1 MCWILWVLCT
11 VPQVSAFQDLT
22 LKARAQMLLQ
32 ESRSFLEKGETRQA
46 LKLIHEARALQVK
59 LGQQYHLLAQK
70 QRNYGNLTEAQNA
83 IEKAI
88 EYNNQDDIAH
98 LELGHLL
105 LLKKDYSKAI
115 IPLHKS
121 LQLNPNNPLA
131 NDLLAQATRQYYLGN
146 ATKSFKHY
154 TFPSQAIVFQE
165 ADSLRIELSYALPK
179 VGLTRAGG
187 VGVVHI
193 NEHIEIGTLQNPMTY
208 LTQLTRL
215 PEYGKSF
222 IAQNYLLRSHTFRV
236 PLRSAS
242 IDILIKD
249 TKIGSRGRYQA
260 PIQSPAEPYL
270 FSISTPLLAS
280 SVSSKTENPENRTD
294 LNIVPNPLR
303 LYQTDSPLYVY
314 IELYNLLPNSLGTTD
329 FELSYQITWPNEN
342 EIAPQLF
349 EALDSD
355 LHMAPKK
362 EWGELHY
369 LIPSEHRMHYGVDAK
384 ATLNQDTRVTIPYM
398 GKRSNDFTYL
408 EIDLSHLPVGVHKLI
423 LQSRD
428 LIAEETVKRTA
439 LFRIVPKKSD
449 VQ

>member
-1 MCWILWVLCT
+1 MCWILWVLCS
-11 VPQVSAFQDLT
+11 VAQISAFQDLA
-22 LKARAQMLLQ
+22 LKTRAQVLLQ
-32 ESRSFLEKGETRQA
+32 ESQSFLEKGETRQA

-59 LGQQYHLLAQK
+59 LGQQYRILAQQ
-70 QRNYGNLTEAQNA
+70 QRIYGNLTEAQNA

-98 LELGHLL
+98 LDLGYFF
-105 LLKKDYSKAI
+105 LLKKDYAKAI
-115 IPLHKS
+115 KQLRRS
-121 LQLNPNNPLA
+121 LQLNPDNPLA
-131 NDLLAQATRQYYLGN
+131 TDLLAQATRQHYLGN
-146 ATKSFKHY
+146 GTKSFKHY
-154 TFPSQAIVFQE
+154 TIPSQAIVFHE

-193 NEHIEIGTLQNPMTY
+193 NEHIEIATMQKPITY
-208 LTQLTRL
+208 LTQLSRL

-236 PLRSAS
+236 PHRSAS
-242 IDILIKD
+242 INILIKD
-249 TKIGSRGRYQA
+249 TKIGSNGRYQA
-260 PIQSPAEPYL
+260 PIHSPVEPYL
-270 FSISTPLLAS
+270 FGISTPLLAHS
-280 SVSSKTENPENRTD
+280 ISSKNETPENRTD

-342 EIAPQLF
+342 EITLQLF

-355 LHMAPKK
+355 LYMVPQQELA
-362 EWGELHY
+362 ELHY
-369 LIPSEHRMHYGVDAK
+369 LIPSEHRMRYGVDSK

-398 GKRSNDFTYL
+398 SKRSNDFTYL
-408 EIDLSHLPVGVHKLI
+408 EIDISHLPVGVHKLI
-423 LQSRD
+423 LQGRD
-428 LIAEETVKRTA
+428 LMAEEIVTRTA